1 MSKLIAFLIAI
12 SLSAVTVLAD
22 YFIKKSSLL
31 NSVWNKWLLIGA
43 LIYGFTAIGWVFV
56 MKSVK
61 LSTLG
66 VIYGVSCIILLT
78 IVSVFVFN
86 EKISV
91 PEIIGVSLGLLSLIL
106 LYRFS

>member
-1 MSKLIAFLIAI
+1 M
-12 SLSAVTVLAD
+12 
-22 YFIKKSSLL
+22 
-31 NSVWNKWLLIGA
+31 LIGA
-43 LIYGFTAIGWVFV
+43 LVYGLTAIGWVFV

-66 VIYGVSCIILLT
+66 VVYGVSCIILLA

-86 EKISV
+86 EKISI
-91 PEIIGVSLGLLSLIL
+91 PEIIGISLGLSSLIL

>member
-43 LIYGFTAIGWVFV
+43 LIYGFTAIRV
-56 MKSVK
+56 
-61 LSTLG
+61 G
-66 VIYGVSCIILLT
+66 VCY
-78 IVSVFVFN
+78 
-86 EKISV
+86 EKC
-91 PEIIGVSLGLLSLIL
+91 EAFYFRRNLWG
-106 LYRFS
+106 